1 MPGNYWRVDLATNTV
16 YVEGCKLPQFLNSR
30 PFGVITFSY
39 VLLPDYVTDTDPV
52 EVIAYS
58 DFAYTA
64 VVFAETKTNAGGL
77 TIGRDMLQP
86 GHLELQ

>member
-1 MPGNYWRVDLATNTV
+1 MIEGDGIFRPFDGSKFMPNHYWSADLDTNTL

-52 EVIAYS
+52 EVYAYS
-58 DFAYTA
+58 DNAY
-64 VVFAETKTNAGGL
+64 L
-77 TIGRDMLQP
+77 
-86 GHLELQ
+86 